1 MQVIITGGTG
11 LIGQKLT
18 KLLQSEG
25 HEVAWLSRS
34 SKSSSS
40 VKIFQWD
47 IDAEKIDAEAFKWAD
62 ACIHLAGAG
71 VAEKRWTDERKKV
84 ILESRVKST
93 QLLYK
98 HLKENN
104 IQLKSFIGAS
114 ATGYY
119 GSITSD
125 SVKTLMDEPGNDFL
139 ADVTVAWEEEVQ
151 KISSLNIP
159 TTWIRTGIVLSKEGG
174 ALKEMAKPPVL
185 APLGTGNQWMP
196 WIHIDDIC
204 RMYLDVL
211 ESNPGGP
218 LNGVAPNP
226 VTNEV
231 FTKALAKT
239 TGKLYVPVPAPKFVL
254 KLALGEMS
262 VVLTEGVR
270 VEANKNFNYKFPQLD
285 QALADL
291 YQ

>member
-40 VKIFQWD
+40 VKMFQWD
-47 IDAEKIDAEAFKWAD
+47 IDAEKIDPEAFKWAD

-159 TTWIRTGIVLSKEGG
+159 TTWIRTGIVLSREGG

-211 ESNPGGP
+211 ESNPVGP

-239 TGKLYVPVPAPKFVL
+239 AGKLYVPVPAPKFVL